1 MPILFSPS
9 GTLDYK
15 TILLMGIRIS
25 FEIFYEGDS
34 KLELYML
41 EDIFSMDLC
50 VITKINSSA
59 FQDA

>member
-1 MPILFSPS
+1 
-9 GTLDYK
+9 
-15 TILLMGIRIS
+15 MGIRIS

-50 VITKINSSA
+50 VITEINSSA